1 MTERD
6 LYEYLR
12 YKKEIKR
19 LRAKYHECEL
29 YMNSPKYPNLASVP
43 GGGDG
48 EEKLMKLMDERR
60 EIERKIEELV
70 SLRNV
75 AEKRLDRV
83 SEILVNPL
91 EVDVLNLL
99 YREGRT
105 VVQIAVDLSYTKMHI
120 YRQRKSIL
128 ATISALQ

>member
-1 MTERD
+1 MTERN

-19 LRAKYHECEL
+19 LRAKYNECEL
-29 YMNSPKYPNLASVP
+29 YMNSPNSPNLASVP

-75 AEKRLDRV
+75 AEKKLDRV
-83 SEILVNPL
+83 SEILVNPI
-91 EVDVLNLL
+91 EIDVFNLL
-99 YREGRT
+99 FREGRT
-105 VVQIAVDLSYTKMHI
+105 VAQIAIDLSYTKAHI
-120 YRQRKSIL
+120 YRQRNIIL
-128 ATISALQ
+128 KTASAIQ